1 MTKRLTLWLLGV
13 SAIAAL
19 VFSLAGSWHDPW
31 LWTYAGVWA
40 ATTLYGI
47 SGIDNDLARE
57 RFRPPEKSA
66 DHVALAFVRLLAM
79 SHVIVGALDAG
90 RWHLAPV
97 PSPVRGI
104 SLVVMALTFGMFYRA
119 MHENRFFSAVV
130 RLQGD
135 RAHRVVDSGPY
146 SLVRHPGYLGLML
159 GMPFSGLALGSFL
172 AAVIGLVLTVLI
184 VRRVLFEDAFL
195 RRNLEGYAEY
205 AARVPHRLVPRLW

>member
-1 MTKRLTLWLLGV
+1 MGKRLMLWLLGV
-13 SAIAAL
+13 SAVTAF
-19 VFSLAGSWHDPW
+19 VFSVAGSWRDPW
-31 LWTYAGVWA
+31 LWAYAGVWA
-40 ATTLYGI
+40 ATTFYGI

-66 DHVALAFVRLLAM
+66 DHVALAFVRVLAIG
-79 SHVIVGALDAG
+79 HVVVGALDAG

-104 SLVVMALTFGMFYRA
+104 SLAVMALTFGMFYRA

-130 RLQGD
+130 RVQGD

-146 SLVRHPGYLGLML
+146 SLVRHPGYLGLMI
-159 GMPFSGLALGSFL
+159 GIPFSGLALGSFL
-172 AAVIGLVLTVLI
+172 AAGIGLVLTALI

-195 RRNLEGYAEY
+195 RGNLEGYVEY
-205 AARVPHRLVPRLW
+205 AARVPHRLVPGVW